1 LLYAAY
7 RTGWTYKS
15 FETGLM
21 NLIEMVMGW
30 I

>member
-1 LLYAAY
+1 VAY

-21 NLIEMVMGW
+21 NLVEMVRGW